1 MKGDDNHGWRGLV
14 SMLVTL
20 LLASIAMVAL
30 VSSGGWNIVSDT
42 LGIGSHT
49 TTDTLTQG
57 QDKSQLP
64 DNPDRKSIWELLGLD
79 GSGSTS
85 APKTDT
91 GSAAAPKTDGTAKP
105 KADAS
110 GAAPKTDTKTAAG
123 AWGTDPAVWQA
134 GLDAT
139 NAIKTAKARPGGY
152 DREKYFG
159 GWASNGCG
167 SATTRDTILA
177 RDLKGAV
184 KNSKCQVVSGTLS
197 DPYTGHTIQFKRGR
211 TTSTAVQ
218 IDHVVALLDAWESGA
233 RDWSQSKRVEYAN
246 SPDVLLASDGP
257 ANMAKGSGLDVNGT
271 ALYRSQNS
279 GAPDIWMPDNK
290 AYRCDYMAKRASIK
304 SKWGLTMTS
313 REKQQT
319 VSVLSQCV
327 AGDYNQN

>member
-20 LLASIAMVAL
+20 LLASIAIVAL
-30 VSSGGWNIVSDT
+30 VSSGGWNIVSDVI
-42 LGIGSHT
+42 GIGSHT
-49 TTDTLTQG
+49 TTDKVVQG

-79 GSGSTS
+79 GSGSV
-85 APKTDT
+85 
-91 GSAAAPKTDGTAKP
+91 AAPKTDGTMKT
-105 KADAS
+105 DTT
-110 GAAPKTDTKTAAG
+110 PKTDTKTDTTPKTDTKVATG
-123 AWGTDPAVWQA
+123 SWGSDPAVWQA

-139 NAIKTAKARPGGY
+139 NTIKTAKARPGGY
-152 DREKYFG
+152 DRERYFG

-184 KNSKCQVVSGTLS
+184 KNPKCQVMSGTLS
-197 DPYTGHTIQFKRGR
+197 DPYTGRTIQFRRGR
-211 TTSTAVQ
+211 NTSSAVQ

-233 RDWSQSKRVEYAN
+233 RDWDQAKRVEYAN

-257 ANMAKGSGLDVNGT
+257 ANMAKGSGLDANGT
-271 ALYRSQNS
+271 SLYRSQNS

-290 AYRCDYMAKRASIK
+290 AYRCDYMAKRATIK
-304 SKWGLTMTS
+304 SKWGLTMTP

-327 AGDYNQN
+327 AGNYN

>member
-30 VSSGGWNIVSDT
+30 VSSGGWNIVSDVI
-42 LGIGSHT
+42 GIGSHT
-49 TTDTLTQG
+49 TTDKVVQG

-79 GSGSTS
+79 GSGS
-85 APKTDT
+85 
-91 GSAAAPKTDGTAKP
+91 GSAAAPKTDGTTKADTTP
-105 KADAS
+105 KADAKVD
-110 GAAPKTDTKTAAG
+110 ATPKTDTKTTTG
-123 AWGTDPAVWQA
+123 SWGSDPAVWRA

-139 NAIKTAKARPGGY
+139 NTIKTAKARPGGY
-152 DREKYFG
+152 DRERYFG

-184 KNSKCQVVSGTLS
+184 KNSKCQVTSGTLS
-197 DPYTGHTIQFKRGR
+197 DPYTGRAIQFRRGR
-211 TTSTAVQ
+211 NTSSAVQ

-233 RDWSQSKRVEYAN
+233 RDWDQAKRVEYAN
-246 SPDVLLASDGP
+246 SQDVLLASDGP

-271 ALYRSQNS
+271 SLYRSQNS

-290 AYRCDYMAKRASIK
+290 AYRCDYMAKRATIK
-304 SKWGLTMTS
+304 SKWGLTMTP

-327 AGDYNQN
+327 AGNYN

>member
-14 SMLVTL
+14 SMLATL

-30 VSSGGWNIVSDT
+30 VSSGGWNIVSDVI
-42 LGIGSHT
+42 GIGSHT
-49 TTDTLTQG
+49 TTDKVVQG
-57 QDKSQLP
+57 QDKSRLP

-79 GSGSTS
+79 GSGSV
-85 APKTDT
+85 
-91 GSAAAPKTDGTAKP
+91 AAPKTDGTPKTDTTP
-105 KADAS
+105 KADAKVD
-110 GAAPKTDTKTAAG
+110 ATPKTDTKVATG
-123 AWGTDPAVWQA
+123 SWGSDPAVWQA

-139 NAIKTAKARPGGY
+139 NTIKTAKARPGGY
-152 DREKYFG
+152 DRERYFG

-184 KNSKCQVVSGTLS
+184 KNPKCQVTSGTLS
-197 DPYTGHTIQFKRGR
+197 DPYTGRTIQFRRGR
-211 TTSTAVQ
+211 NTSSAVQ

-233 RDWSQSKRVEYAN
+233 RDWDQAKRVQYAN

-257 ANMAKGSGLDVNGT
+257 ANMAKGSGLDANGT
-271 ALYRSQNS
+271 SLYRSQNS

-290 AYRCDYMAKRASIK
+290 AYRCDYMAKRATIK
-304 SKWGLTMTS
+304 SKWGLTMTP

-327 AGDYNQN
+327 AGNYN

>member
-1 MKGDDNHGWRGLV
+1 MAGKGGKGGPWREFLDGMVVWLLV
-14 SMLVTL
+14 CVC
-20 LLASIAMVAL
+20 VVVL
-30 VSSGGWNIVSDT
+30 VSSGAWNVISDKV
-42 LGIGSHT
+42 GIGHT
-49 TTDTLTQG
+49 ASTSDLTQA
-57 QDKSQLP
+57 P
-64 DNPDRKSIWELLGLD
+64 DEAQRRADAKNIMDLLAGLADHKDMASKPD
-79 GSGSTS
+79 SGTTV
-85 APKTDT
+85 PKADT
-91 GSAAAPKTDGTAKP
+91 GTTAAP
-105 KADAS
+105 KADA
-110 GAAPKTDTKTAAG
+110 GVKTDTKAATG
-123 AWGTDPAVWQA
+123 AWGSDPAVWQA

-139 NAIKTAKARPGGY
+139 NTIKTAKARPGGY

-197 DPYTGHTIQFKRGR
+197 DPYTGRTIRFKRGR
-211 TTSTAVQ
+211 NTSSAVQ

-233 RDWSQSKRVEYAN
+233 RDWDQAKRIQYAN

-271 ALYRSQNS
+271 ALYRSQDS

-290 AYRCDYMAKRASIK
+290 AYRCDYAAKRATIK
-304 SKWGLTMTS
+304 SKWGLTMTP

-319 VSVLSQCV
+319 VSVLSQCLTSSPS
-327 AGDYNQN
+327 

>member
-30 VSSGGWNIVSDT
+30 VSSGGWNIVSDVI
-42 LGIGSHT
+42 GIGSHT
-49 TTDTLTQG
+49 TTDKVVQG

-79 GSGSTS
+79 GSGS
-85 APKTDT
+85 
-91 GSAAAPKTDGTAKP
+91 GSAAAPKTDGTTKADTTP
-105 KADAS
+105 KADAKVD
-110 GAAPKTDTKTAAG
+110 ATPKTDTKTTTG
-123 AWGTDPAVWQA
+123 SWGSDPAVWRA

-139 NAIKTAKARPGGY
+139 NTIKTAKARPGGY
-152 DREKYFG
+152 DRERYFG

-184 KNSKCQVVSGTLS
+184 KNSKCQVTSGTLS
-197 DPYTGHTIQFKRGR
+197 DPYTGRAIQFRRGR
-211 TTSTAVQ
+211 NTSSAVQ

-233 RDWSQSKRVEYAN
+233 RDWDQAKRVEYAN
-246 SPDVLLASDGP
+246 SQDVLLASDGP

-271 ALYRSQNS
+271 SLYRSQNS
-279 GAPDIWMPDNK
+279 GAPDIWMPDNQ
-290 AYRCDYMAKRASIK
+290 AYRCDYMAKRATIK
-304 SKWGLTMTS
+304 SKWGLTMTP

-327 AGDYNQN
+327 AGNYN

>member
-14 SMLVTL
+14 SMLATL

-30 VSSGGWNIVSDT
+30 VSSGGWNIVSDVI
-42 LGIGSHT
+42 GIGSHT
-49 TTDTLTQG
+49 TTDKVVQG
-57 QDKSQLP
+57 RDKSALP

-79 GSGSTS
+79 GSGS
-85 APKTDT
+85 
-91 GSAAAPKTDGTAKP
+91 AAAPKTDGTTKADTIP
-105 KADAS
+105 KADAKTDTT
-110 GAAPKTDTKTAAG
+110 PKTDTKAATG
-123 AWGTDPAVWQA
+123 SWGSDPAVWQA

-139 NAIKTAKARPGGY
+139 NTIKTAKARPGGY
-152 DREKYFG
+152 DRERYFG

-184 KNSKCQVVSGTLS
+184 KNPKCQVTSGTLS
-197 DPYTGHTIQFKRGR
+197 DPYTGRTIQFRRGR
-211 TTSTAVQ
+211 NTSSAVQ

-233 RDWSQSKRVEYAN
+233 RDWDQAKRVEYAN

-257 ANMAKGSGLDVNGT
+257 ANMAKGSGLDANGT

-290 AYRCDYMAKRASIK
+290 AYRCDYMAKRATIK
-304 SKWGLTMTS
+304 SKWGLTMTP

-327 AGDYNQN
+327 AGTYGK